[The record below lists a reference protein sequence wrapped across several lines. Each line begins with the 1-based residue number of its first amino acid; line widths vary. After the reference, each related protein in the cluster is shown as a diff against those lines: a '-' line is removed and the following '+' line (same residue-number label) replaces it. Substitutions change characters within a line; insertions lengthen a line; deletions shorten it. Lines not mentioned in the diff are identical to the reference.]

1 MIYKPNAIKKNSF
14 TDKMKIG
21 LKLIILIILPFIA
34 TNCIKDDECC
44 YPRDHTVLGLKFRYA
59 TATDAQQQST
69 VSQAPLLTVFIFDDK
84 GIFISQMNDSSSRVN
99 DDYIMELPYQK
110 GSYQFVTWADYN
122 ENYYQL
128 SARVAGQTRI
138 NDFYLFLKREEDNR
152 IINPPQLL
160 YHGIHDMVKIK
171 EGEKN
176 IVWIDL
182 KQITNHIRVIA
193 YNLNENKTNS
203 IYIED
208 NNGKYGYDSHFADD
222 DNITYIPAYS
232 SSVNNS
238 SRTSPLIADFTVM
251 KLDKSRAPRLK
262 IADETG
268 LVRYDENL
276 IGKLLS
282 KNPSINFDYD
292 HDFTIE
298 ISFDNYIPVSIKIN
312 GWEIINESV

>member
-1 MIYKPNAIKKNSF
+1 MIYKPNTNTENSF

-21 LKLIILIILPFIA
+21 LKSIILIILPFIA

-44 YPRDHTVLGLKFRYA
+44 YPREHMALGLKFRYA
-59 TATDAQQQST
+59 RATDARQQST
-69 VSQAPLLTVFIFDDK
+69 VSQDPLLAVFIFDDK
-84 GIFISQMNDSSSRVN
+84 GIFISQINDSLSRVN

-110 GSYQFVTWADYN
+110 GSYQFVTWAGYN
-122 ENYYQL
+122 EDHYQL
-128 SARVAGQTRI
+128 SARVVGQTRI

-152 IINPPQLL
+152 IVTPPQLL

-193 YNLNENKTNS
+193 YNLNENKTNF

-208 NNGKYGYDSHFADD
+208 NNGKYGYDSHFAADD
-222 DNITYIPAYS
+222 KISYIPAYS
-232 SSVNNS
+232 NPVDNL
-238 SRTSPLIADFTVM
+238 SRMNPLIADFTVM
-251 KLDKSRAPRLK
+251 KLDKNRAPRLK

-312 GWEIINESV
+312 GWEIINESI